1 MAEIL
6 RVEDLTKYF
15 ATKKGTLHAVDGVT
29 FGLREGQPLG
39 IVGESGCGKSTLG
52 RVILHLHQRTGGRI
66 NIQGK
71 EISDASQGYADHF
84 PGSLRISEPQN
95 VHRRYHRRA
104 FEDL

>member
-29 FGLREGQPLG
+29 FGLREGQTLG

-52 RVILHLHQRTGGRI
+52 RVIREQAAGLSFR
-66 NIQGK
+66 
-71 EISDASQGYADHF
+71 E
-84 PGSLRISEPQN
+84 RIS
-95 VHRRYHRRA
+95 RT
-104 FEDL
+104 